1 MITKNR
7 TLGKELTT
15 SNLVIYTTP
24 VRYTSEITSI
34 VVSNSSNS
42 TVTFSLDWY
51 DSVSST
57 YYTIAEQ
64 VPMYG
69 RSIIQLTNAFTLQQ
83 NDVIRGLAS
92 VGSAITVSIKAE
104 EFYSV
109 VT

>member
-15 SNLVIYTTP
+15 SNIVVYTAP
-24 VRYTSEITSI
+24 VRRTSEITSI
-34 VVSNSSNS
+34 VVSNSLNT

-69 RSIIQLTNAFTLQQ
+69 RSVIQLTNGFTLQQ

-92 VGSAITVSIKAE
+92 SNSAITVSIKAE
-104 EFYSV
+104 ELYSV

>member
-15 SNLVIYTTP
+15 SNLVIYATP
-24 VRYTSEITSI
+24 IRYTSEVVSI
-34 VVSNSSNS
+34 IVSNSLSS

-51 DSVSST
+51 DSISST

-69 RSIIQLTNAFTLQQ
+69 QSIIQLTEAFTLQQ
-83 NDVIRGLAS
+83 NDIIRGLAS
-92 VGSAITVSIKAE
+92 SNSAITVSIRVQE
-104 EFYSV
+104 LYSV
-109 VT
+109 LT

>member
-7 TLGKELTT
+7 TLAKELTT

-24 VRYTSEITSI
+24 IRYSSEITSI
-34 VVSNSSNS
+34 VVSNRSSA

-57 YYTIAEQ
+57 YYSVASQ

-69 RSIIQLTNAFTLQQ
+69 QSIIQLTNAFTLQQ

-92 VGSAITVSIKAE
+92 AASAITVSIKAE
-104 EFYSV
+104 EAYSV

>member
-15 SNLVIYTTP
+15 SNIVVYTAP
-24 VRYTSEITSI
+24 VRHTSEITSI
-34 VVSNSSNS
+34 VVSNSLNT

-69 RSIIQLTNAFTLQQ
+69 GSIIQLTNAFTLQQ

-104 EFYSV
+104 EAYSV
-109 VT
+109 VN